1 MRAPEQRTTPG
12 ADSRPPAAG
21 PPPPAAAR
29 TRRTGPRGVHTTSPR
44 TTSPHAASSRTT
56 SPRTAPLVP
65 LAARLRPLAISAAG
79 LLAGLGLWQLAGQRD
94 PVLFATPGRS
104 ASALVDMVQDGSLPS
119 ALLSSGKLLVIGLAL
134 AIVVGVG
141 FGLLLSRA
149 RLLRAS
155 TDWLLFALQSVPIVA
170 LAPLI
175 LSAFGFGLSA
185 KTLVVFLTAV
195 FPVVVNTAEGAHRV
209 PTTLL
214 EVARTFRSSE
224 WRIWKDVL
232 LPHTVPYAMTGVRQG
247 IAMAFVGTLAAEFFL
262 NASGVGGLLLAAG
275 TRFDTATVLGLTVLV
290 SVLAVALMGL
300 GRAVERHFARWRT
313 VKA

>member
-1 MRAPEQRTTPG
+1 MGTSPATHSATPP
-12 ADSRPPAAG
+12 DTPPDTPPAAS
-21 PPPPAAAR
+21 PVNAPRLTAAL
-29 TRRTGPRGVHTTSPR
+29 RR
-44 TTSPHAASSRTT
+44 
-56 SPRTAPLVP
+56 
-65 LAARLRPLAISAAG
+65 RLIPLAISTLG
-79 LLAGLGLWQLAGQRD
+79 LLAGLGLWQWAGQRD

-104 ASALVDMVQDGSLPS
+104 LSALATLTEDGTLPS
-119 ALLSSGKLLVIGLAL
+119 ALLSSGRLLVVGLAL
-134 AIVVGVG
+134 AIVAGVG

-149 RLLRAS
+149 RLLRSS

-175 LSAFGFGLSA
+175 LSAFGFGLPA

-195 FPVVVNTAEGAHRV
+195 FPIAVNTAEGAHRV
-209 PTTLL
+209 PATLL

-262 NASGVGGLLLAAG
+262 NASGVGGLLLAAS
-275 TRFDTATVLGLTVLV
+275 TRFDSATVLGLTLLV
-290 SVLAVALMGL
+290 SVLAVALMGC
-300 GRAVERHFARWRT
+300 GRAVEGYFARWREAT
-313 VKA
+313 S

>member
-1 MRAPEQRTTPG
+1 MATSPATHEATSPATHP
-12 ADSRPPAAG
+12 ATHEATSAPPATPVNARRLT
-21 PPPPAAAR
+21 AAL
-29 TRRTGPRGVHTTSPR
+29 RR
-44 TTSPHAASSRTT
+44 
-56 SPRTAPLVP
+56 
-65 LAARLRPLAISAAG
+65 RLIPLAISTLG
-79 LLAGLGLWQLAGQRD
+79 LLAGLGLWQWAGQRD

-104 ASALVDMVQDGSLPS
+104 LSALATLTEDGTLPS
-119 ALLSSGKLLVIGLAL
+119 ALLSSGRLLVVGLAL
-134 AIVVGVG
+134 AIVAGVG

-149 RLLRAS
+149 RLLRSS

-175 LSAFGFGLSA
+175 LSAFGFGLPA

-195 FPVVVNTAEGAHRV
+195 FPIAVNTAEGAHRV
-209 PTTLL
+209 PATLL

-262 NASGVGGLLLAAG
+262 NASGVGGLLLAAS
-275 TRFDTATVLGLTVLV
+275 TRFDSATVLGLTLLV
-290 SVLAVALMGL
+290 SVLAVALMGC
-300 GRAVERHFARWRT
+300 GRAVEGYFARWREAT
-313 VKA
+313 S

>member
-1 MRAPEQRTTPG
+1 MGTSPATPP
-12 ADSRPPAAG
+12 ATPPDTPPAAS
-21 PPPPAAAR
+21 PVNAPRLTAAL
-29 TRRTGPRGVHTTSPR
+29 RR
-44 TTSPHAASSRTT
+44 
-56 SPRTAPLVP
+56 
-65 LAARLRPLAISAAG
+65 RLIPLAISTLG
-79 LLAGLGLWQLAGQRD
+79 LLAGLGLWQWAGQRD

-104 ASALVDMVQDGSLPS
+104 LSALATLTEDGTLPS
-119 ALLSSGKLLVIGLAL
+119 ALLSSGRLLVVGLAL
-134 AIVVGVG
+134 AIVAGVG

-149 RLLRAS
+149 RLLRSS

-175 LSAFGFGLSA
+175 LSAFGFGLPA

-195 FPVVVNTAEGAHRV
+195 FPIAVNTAEGAHRV
-209 PTTLL
+209 PATLL

-262 NASGVGGLLLAAG
+262 NASGVGGLLLAAS
-275 TRFDTATVLGLTVLV
+275 TRFDSATVLGLTLLV
-290 SVLAVALMGL
+290 SVLAVALMGC
-300 GRAVERHFARWRT
+300 GRAVEGYFARWREAT
-313 VKA
+313 S

>member
-1 MRAPEQRTTPG
+1 MGTSPATH
-12 ADSRPPAAG
+12 PAAS
-21 PPPPAAAR
+21 PDTHPATHPAASPVNAR
-29 TRRTGPRGVHTTSPR
+29 RLTAALRR
-44 TTSPHAASSRTT
+44 
-56 SPRTAPLVP
+56 
-65 LAARLRPLAISAAG
+65 RLIPLAISTLG
-79 LLAGLGLWQLAGQRD
+79 LLAGLGLWQWAGQRD

-104 ASALVDMVQDGSLPS
+104 LSALATLTEDGTLPS
-119 ALLSSGKLLVIGLAL
+119 ALLSSGRLLVVGLAL
-134 AIVVGVG
+134 AIVAGVG

-149 RLLRAS
+149 RLLRSS

-175 LSAFGFGLSA
+175 LSAFGFGLPA

-195 FPVVVNTAEGAHRV
+195 FPIAVNTAEGAHRV
-209 PTTLL
+209 PATLL

-262 NASGVGGLLLAAG
+262 NASGVGGLLLAAS
-275 TRFDTATVLGLTVLV
+275 TRFDSATVLGLTLLV
-290 SVLAVALMGL
+290 SVLAVALMGC
-300 GRAVERHFARWRT
+300 GRAVEGYFARWREAT
-313 VKA
+313 S

>member
-1 MRAPEQRTTPG
+1 MGTSPATPP
-12 ADSRPPAAG
+12 DTPPAAS
-21 PPPPAAAR
+21 PVNAPRLTAAL
-29 TRRTGPRGVHTTSPR
+29 RR
-44 TTSPHAASSRTT
+44 
-56 SPRTAPLVP
+56 
-65 LAARLRPLAISAAG
+65 RLIPLAISTLG
-79 LLAGLGLWQLAGQRD
+79 LLAGLGLWQWAGQRD

-104 ASALVDMVQDGSLPS
+104 LSALATLTEDGTLPS
-119 ALLSSGKLLVIGLAL
+119 ALLSSGRLLVVGLAL
-134 AIVVGVG
+134 AIVAGVG

-149 RLLRAS
+149 RLLRSS

-175 LSAFGFGLSA
+175 LSAFGFGLPA

-195 FPVVVNTAEGAHRV
+195 FPIAVNTAEGAHRV
-209 PTTLL
+209 PATLL

-262 NASGVGGLLLAAG
+262 NASGVGGLLLAAS
-275 TRFDTATVLGLTVLV
+275 TRFDSATVLGLTLLV
-290 SVLAVALMGL
+290 SVLAVALMGC
-300 GRAVERHFARWRT
+300 GRAVEGYFARWREAT
-313 VKA
+313 S

>member
-1 MRAPEQRTTPG
+1 MGTSPATHEAT
-12 ADSRPPAAG
+12 SPAASPVTPAKTPPSG
-21 PPPPAAAR
+21 PATPVNPRRLTAAL
-29 TRRTGPRGVHTTSPR
+29 RR
-44 TTSPHAASSRTT
+44 
-56 SPRTAPLVP
+56 
-65 LAARLRPLAISAAG
+65 RLIPLAISALG
-79 LLAGLGLWQLAGQRD
+79 LLAGLGLWQWAGQRD

-104 ASALVDMVQDGSLPS
+104 LSALATLTEDGTLPS
-119 ALLSSGKLLVIGLAL
+119 ALLSSGRLLVVGLAL
-134 AIVVGVG
+134 AIVAGVG

-149 RLLRAS
+149 RLLRSS

-175 LSAFGFGLSA
+175 LSAFGFGLPA

-195 FPVVVNTAEGAHRV
+195 FPIAVNTAEGAHRV
-209 PTTLL
+209 PGTLL

-262 NASGVGGLLLAAG
+262 NASGVGGLLLAAS
-275 TRFDTATVLGLTVLV
+275 TRFDSATVLGLTLLV
-290 SVLAVALMGL
+290 SVLAVALMGC
-300 GRAVERHFARWRT
+300 GRAVEGYFARWREAT
-313 VKA
+313 S

>member
-1 MRAPEQRTTPG
+1 MGTSPATRRAAHRPTSAPPG
-12 ADSRPPAAG
+12 
-21 PPPPAAAR
+21 PAAAPSAATSAAPAGAPPEPGTAPPAGPGL
-29 TRRTGPRGVHTTSPR
+29 TRRVTRR
-44 TTSPHAASSRTT
+44 LI
-56 SPRTAPLVP
+56 PLG
-65 LAARLRPLAISAAG
+65 ISAAG
-79 LLAGLGLWQLAGQRD
+79 LLVGLGLWQWAGQRD

-104 ASALVDMVQDGSLPS
+104 LSALATITEDGTLPS
-119 ALLSSGKLLVIGLAL
+119 ALLSSGRLLVVGLAL
-134 AIVVGVG
+134 AIVAGVG

-149 RLLRAS
+149 RLLRSS

-175 LSAFGFGLSA
+175 LSAFGFGLPA

-195 FPVVVNTAEGAHRV
+195 FPIAVNTAEGAHRV
-209 PTTLL
+209 PATLL

-262 NASGVGGLLLAAG
+262 NASGVGGLLLAAS
-275 TRFDTATVLGLTVLV
+275 TRFDSATVLGLTLLV
-290 SVLAVALMGL
+290 SVLAVALMGV
-300 GRAVERHFARWRT
+300 GRAVEGYFARWRE
-313 VKA
+313 VRS

>member
-1 MRAPEQRTTPG
+1 MGTSPATHSAASPDTQPDTHPAASPATHE
-12 ADSRPPAAG
+12 AASAPPATPVNARRLT
-21 PPPPAAAR
+21 AAL
-29 TRRTGPRGVHTTSPR
+29 RR
-44 TTSPHAASSRTT
+44 
-56 SPRTAPLVP
+56 
-65 LAARLRPLAISAAG
+65 RLIPLAISTLG
-79 LLAGLGLWQLAGQRD
+79 LLAGLGLWQWAGQRD

-104 ASALVDMVQDGSLPS
+104 LSALATLTEDGTLPS
-119 ALLSSGKLLVIGLAL
+119 ALLSSGRLLVVGLAL
-134 AIVVGVG
+134 AIVAGVG

-149 RLLRAS
+149 RLLRSS

-175 LSAFGFGLSA
+175 LSAFGFGLPA

-195 FPVVVNTAEGAHRV
+195 FPIAVNTAEGAHRV
-209 PTTLL
+209 PATLL

-262 NASGVGGLLLAAG
+262 NASGVGGLLLAAS
-275 TRFDTATVLGLTVLV
+275 TRFDSATVLGLTLLV
-290 SVLAVALMGL
+290 SVLAVALMGC
-300 GRAVERHFARWRT
+300 GRAVEGYFARWREAT
-313 VKA
+313 S

>member
-1 MRAPEQRTTPG
+1 MGTSPATHDAASPDTH
-12 ADSRPPAAG
+12 PAASPVTPAKMPPSG
-21 PPPPAAAR
+21 PATPVNARRLTAAL
-29 TRRTGPRGVHTTSPR
+29 RR
-44 TTSPHAASSRTT
+44 
-56 SPRTAPLVP
+56 
-65 LAARLRPLAISAAG
+65 RLIPLAISALG
-79 LLAGLGLWQLAGQRD
+79 LLAGLGLWQWAGQRD

-104 ASALVDMVQDGSLPS
+104 LSALATLTEDGTLPS
-119 ALLSSGKLLVIGLAL
+119 ALLSSGRLLVVGLAL
-134 AIVVGVG
+134 AIVAGVG

-149 RLLRAS
+149 RLLRSS

-175 LSAFGFGLSA
+175 LSAFGFGLPA

-195 FPVVVNTAEGAHRV
+195 FPIAVNTAEGAHRV
-209 PTTLL
+209 PGTLL

-262 NASGVGGLLLAAG
+262 NASGVGGLLLAAS
-275 TRFDTATVLGLTVLV
+275 TRFDSATVLGLTLLV
-290 SVLAVALMGL
+290 SVLAVALMGC
-300 GRAVERHFARWRT
+300 GRAVEGYFARWREAT
-313 VKA
+313 S

>member
-1 MRAPEQRTTPG
+1 MGTSPATHEGTSPDTH
-12 ADSRPPAAG
+12 PAAS
-21 PPPPAAAR
+21 PATPVNPRRLTAAL
-29 TRRTGPRGVHTTSPR
+29 RR
-44 TTSPHAASSRTT
+44 
-56 SPRTAPLVP
+56 
-65 LAARLRPLAISAAG
+65 RLIPLAISTLG
-79 LLAGLGLWQLAGQRD
+79 LLAGLGLWQWAGQRD

-104 ASALVDMVQDGSLPS
+104 LSALATLTEDGTLPS
-119 ALLSSGKLLVIGLAL
+119 ALLSSGRLLVVGLAL
-134 AIVVGVG
+134 AIVAGVG

-149 RLLRAS
+149 RLLRSS

-175 LSAFGFGLSA
+175 LSAFGFGLPA

-195 FPVVVNTAEGAHRV
+195 FPIAVNTAEGAHRV
-209 PTTLL
+209 PATLL

-262 NASGVGGLLLAAG
+262 NASGVGGLLLAAS
-275 TRFDTATVLGLTVLV
+275 TRFDSATVLGLTLLV
-290 SVLAVALMGL
+290 SVLAVALMGC
-300 GRAVERHFARWRT
+300 GRAVEGYFARWREAT
-313 VKA
+313 S

>member
-1 MRAPEQRTTPG
+1 MGTSPATHDATSPDTYSAPSPVN
-12 ADSRPPAAG
+12 
-21 PPPPAAAR
+21 AR
-29 TRRTGPRGVHTTSPR
+29 RRT
-44 TTSPHAASSRTT
+44 AALR
-56 SPRTAPLVP
+56 R
-65 LAARLRPLAISAAG
+65 RLIPLAISTLG
-79 LLAGLGLWQLAGQRD
+79 LLAGLGLWQWAGQRD

-104 ASALVDMVQDGSLPS
+104 LSALATLTEDGTLPS
-119 ALLSSGKLLVIGLAL
+119 ALLSSGRLLVVGLAL
-134 AIVVGVG
+134 AIVAGVG

-149 RLLRAS
+149 RLLRSS

-175 LSAFGFGLSA
+175 LSAFGFGLPA

-195 FPVVVNTAEGAHRV
+195 FPIAVNTAEGAHRV
-209 PTTLL
+209 PATLL

-262 NASGVGGLLLAAG
+262 NASGVGGLLLAAS
-275 TRFDTATVLGLTVLV
+275 TRFDSATVLGLTLLV
-290 SVLAVALMGL
+290 SVLAVALMGC
-300 GRAVERHFARWRT
+300 GRAVEGYFARWREAT
-313 VKA
+313 S

>member
-1 MRAPEQRTTPG
+1 MG
-12 ADSRPPAAG
+12 
-21 PPPPAAAR
+21 
-29 TRRTGPRGVHTTSPR
+29 TSPATHSVTPPDTPR
-44 TTSPHAASSRTT
+44 AASPVNAHRL
-56 SPRTAPLVP
+56 TAALRR
-65 LAARLRPLAISAAG
+65 RLIPLAISTLG
-79 LLAGLGLWQLAGQRD
+79 LLAGLGLWQWAGQRD

-104 ASALVDMVQDGSLPS
+104 LSALATLTEDGTLPS
-119 ALLSSGKLLVIGLAL
+119 ALLSSGRLLVVGLAL
-134 AIVVGVG
+134 AIVAGVG

-149 RLLRAS
+149 RLLRSS

-175 LSAFGFGLSA
+175 LSAFGFGLPA

-195 FPVVVNTAEGAHRV
+195 FPIAVNTAEGAHRV
-209 PTTLL
+209 PATLL

-262 NASGVGGLLLAAG
+262 NASGVGGLLLAAS
-275 TRFDTATVLGLTVLV
+275 TRFDSATVLGLTLLV
-290 SVLAVALMGL
+290 SVLAVALMGC
-300 GRAVERHFARWRT
+300 GRAVEGYFARWREAT
-313 VKA
+313 S

>member
-1 MRAPEQRTTPG
+1 M
-12 ADSRPPAAG
+12 D
-21 PPPPAAAR
+21 
-29 TRRTGPRGVHTTSPR
+29 TSPA
-44 TTSPHAASSRTT
+44 TSPATSAAM
-56 SPRTAPLVP
+56 SPATRTARGLRRRVIP
-65 LAARLRPLAISAAG
+65 LAVSTLG
-79 LLAGLGLWQLAGQRD
+79 LLVGLGLWQWAGQRD

-104 ASALVDMVQDGSLPS
+104 LSALATLTEDGTLPS
-119 ALLSSGKLLVIGLAL
+119 ALLSSGRLLVVGLAL
-134 AIVVGVG
+134 AIVAGVG

-149 RLLRAS
+149 RLLRSS

-175 LSAFGFGLSA
+175 LSAFGFGLPA

-195 FPVVVNTAEGAHRV
+195 FPIAVNTAEGAHRV
-209 PTTLL
+209 PATLL

-262 NASGVGGLLLAAG
+262 NASGVGGLLLAAS
-275 TRFDTATVLGLTVLV
+275 TRFDSATVLGLTLLV
-290 SVLAVALMGL
+290 SVLAVALMGC
-300 GRAVERHFARWRT
+300 GRAVESYFARWREAT
-313 VKA
+313 S